1 MLENLKSMDNQR
13 IIQPYKENVKNKMP
27 QLSFKIQKNNTQ
39 TRLSMRKQYTGE
51 SHHLHCVV
59 QELIAEM
66 CINRNGHL
74 KSI

>member
-1 MLENLKSMDNQR
+1 MLENLKSMENQS
-13 IIQPYKENVKNKMP
+13 IIQPYKENVKKKCHNLASKY
-27 QLSFKIQKNNTQ
+27 KKNNTQ

-51 SHHLHCVV
+51 SHCEV